1 MNQTT
6 NQVADRKDGNAGVVE
21 MTVAQHLQALIDD
34 MDKYLDDTRAAVY
47 RAEKTVAEK
56 KALLAALPAA
66 IPLAPKT
73 VLFDRSAYK
82 ADAELIFEV
91 VSRDQVL
98 SLFDSLP
105 GLPVVLVKAGS
116 TAFVPE
122 ERFVE
127 GHKAGVEV
135 TPIAEIVYRLD
146 TRSARH
152 EETYQ
157 WWTPLG
163 NMLVLVTARTKEG
176 HRPEATIRSSGEKL
190 FSSESIAVTWTYTGI
205 PSGKVLRWAG
215 GGRDF
220 VIPITVH
227 QPRGT
232 CLKTA
237 FATTQSYSAEVLAR
251 CGC

>member
-47 RAEKTVAEK
+47 RAEKMVAEK
-56 KALLAALPAA
+56 KALLVALPAA
-66 IPLAPKT
+66 MPLAPKN
-73 VLFDRSAYK
+73 VLFDRGAYK

-91 VSRDQVL
+91 VSRDEVL
-98 SLFDSLP
+98 SLVESLP
-105 GLPVVLVKAGS
+105 GVPLVLVTSGS

-127 GHKAGVEV
+127 GHKPGVEV
-135 TPIAEIVYRLD
+135 TPIGEVTFRIDWRDGQV
-146 TRSARH
+146 
-152 EETYQ
+152 EERYQ
-157 WWTPLG
+157 WWTPLA
-163 NMLVLVTARTKEG
+163 NSLVLVTARTKKG
-176 HRPEATIRSSGEKL
+176 HRAETTVRSSGEKL
-190 FSSESIAVTWTYTGI
+190 FSSNSLQVTWTYDGL
-205 PSGKVLRWAG
+205 PGGKVMRWAG
-215 GGRDF
+215 GNREF
-220 VIPITVH
+220 VIPHTVH
-227 QPRGT
+227 QARGA

-237 FATTQSYSAEVLAR
+237 FATKQSASAKIIDS